1 MALIISRADVT
12 SDRIIEDLPDRF
24 LKVSPT
30 KYLESIDVDPI
41 PSQIAII
48 NAVNKYRFVCAAISR
63 RQGKTYIA
71 NIIGQC
77 VALVPNS
84 NILIMSP
91 NYNLSMISWEL
102 QRMLIKHHHLEVE
115 KDNAKDRVIVL
126 ENGSTIRMGS
136 VNQVDSC
143 VGRSYD
149 LIIFDEAALT
159 SEGKDAFNVS
169 LRPTLDRDNARAIF
183 ISTPRGK
190 TNWFAEFW
198 NRGFDI
204 GENGEHSEY
213 PQWCSI
219 KATYHDNPR
228 MTAED
233 VSDAKRSMSDAE
245 FNQEYMADFN
255 TYVGQIWTLREEF
268 VVDPEETIEDPD
280 GNEVYKYPEFHP
292 SEEIEVDMVAGLDL
306 GFRDATAMVVI
317 GYNFKT
323 EIFYVLDEY
332 YENGRTTSG
341 YAENI
346 QRLIEKWQIDYVYI
360 DSAAQQTRFDF
371 AQEYDI
377 PTINAKKSILDGIG
391 YVASLVDTGKLYVNK
406 HCTYVL
412 RSFDA
417 YRWDPNPNLIRE
429 KPVHDDSSHMADAI
443 RYALYSFEG
452 QISIS

>member
-1 MALIISRADVT
+1 MALTISRADVT
-12 SDRIIEDLPDRF
+12 SDYIVEDLPNRF
-24 LKVSPT
+24 IKISPT
-30 KYLESIDVDPI
+30 KYCESIGVDPL

-77 VALVPNS
+77 VALVPGS

-91 NYNLSMISWEL
+91 NYNLSTISWEL
-102 QRMLIKHHHLEVE
+102 QRSFIRHHQLEVE

-190 TNWFAEFW
+190 TNWFSEFY

-204 GENGEHSEY
+204 GADGEPEAF

-219 KATYHDNPR
+219 KATWRDNPR
-228 MTAED
+228 MTEED
-233 VSDAKRSMSDAE
+233 VQDARKSMSKPE
-245 FNQEYMADFN
+245 FEQEYEASFN
-255 TYVGQIWTLREEF
+255 SYEGQIWNLKEEN
-268 VVDPEETIEDPD
+268 ILDPD
-280 GNEVYKYPEFHP
+280 ELDEDGNLKYPAFHP
-292 SEEIEVDMVAGLDL
+292 NEMDLDMVAGLDL
-306 GFRDATAMVVI
+306 GFRDSTALCVI
-317 GYNFKT
+317 GYDWKNEK
-323 EIFYVLDEY
+323 FYVVDEY
-332 YENGRTTSG
+332 LDKGKTTAS
-341 YAENI
+341 YAAAVQAMI
-346 QRLIEKWQIDYVYI
+346 DKWGIDYIYI

-377 PTINAKKSILDGIG
+377 PTMNAKKSVLDGIG
-391 YVASLVDTGKLYVNK
+391 YVGSQVDNDKIFVSKN
-406 HCTYVL
+406 CRQVL
-412 RSFDA
+412 RAFDA
-417 YRWDPNPNLIRE
+417 YRWDPNPNLVRE
-429 KPVHDDSSHMADAI
+429 KPVHDEASHMADAL

-452 QISIS
+452 TLGIS

>member
-1 MALIISRADVT
+1 MALTISRADVT
-12 SDRIIEDLPDRF
+12 SDSIIEDLPNRF
-24 LKVSPT
+24 LKISPT
-30 KYLESIDVDPI
+30 KYLESIDVDPL

-77 VALVPNS
+77 VALVPGS

-91 NYNLSMISWEL
+91 NYNLSTISWDL
-102 QRMLIKHHHLEVE
+102 QRMFIKHHMLEVE

-126 ENGSTIRMGS
+126 ANGSTIRMGS

-159 SEGKDAFNVS
+159 SEGEDAFNVS

-190 TNWFAEFW
+190 TNWFAKFYE
-198 NRGFDI
+198 RGFSDK
-204 GENGEHSEY
+204 Y

-219 KATYHDNPR
+219 KATFRDNPR
-228 MTAED
+228 MTDED
-233 VSDAKRSMSDAE
+233 VQDARNSMSENE
-245 FNQEYMADFN
+245 FKQEYEADFN
-255 TYVGQIWTLREEF
+255 SYEGQIWNLDQDEC
-268 VVDPEETIEDPD
+268 VVDPQAEDEE
-280 GNEVYKYPEFHP
+280 GNLIHP
-292 SEEIEVDMVAGLDL
+292 AFTPGEMELDMVAGLDL

-317 GYNFKT
+317 GYDWKN
-323 EIFYVLDEY
+323 ELFYIVDEY
-332 YENGRTTSG
+332 WENGKTTAK
-341 YAENI
+341 YAAAV
-346 QRLIEKWQIDYVYI
+346 QALVDKWDIDYIYI

-377 PTINAKKSILDGIG
+377 PTINAKKSVLDGIG
-391 YVASLVDTGKLYVNK
+391 YVASVVDNK
-406 HCTYVL
+406 RVFVSKNCTEVL
-412 RSFDA
+412 RAFDA
-417 YRWDPNPNLIRE
+417 YRWDPNPNLVKE
-429 KPVHDDSSHMADAI
+429 KPLHDEASHMADAI

-452 QISIS
+452 TIGIS

>member
-1 MALIISRADVT
+1 MALTISRADVI
-12 SDRIIEDLPDRF
+12 SDYIIEDLPNRF
-24 LKVSPT
+24 IKVPITAYMESVGVSP
-30 KYLESIDVDPI
+30 L

-77 VALVPNS
+77 VALVPGS

-91 NYNLSMISWEL
+91 NYSLSTISWDL
-102 QRMLIKHHHLEVE
+102 QRMFIKHHMLEVE
-115 KDNAKDRVIVL
+115 KDNAKDRVIIL
-126 ENGSTIRMGS
+126 ENGSSIRMGS

-190 TNWFAEFW
+190 TNWFAEFY

-204 GENGEHSEY
+204 GENGEVESY

-219 KATYHDNPR
+219 KATWKDNPR
-228 MTAED
+228 MTEED
-233 VSDAKRSMSDAE
+233 VADARKSMSAAE
-245 FNQEYMADFN
+245 FEQEYEASFN
-255 TYVGQIWTLREEF
+255 TYAGQIWTLKGEN
-268 VVDPEETIEDPD
+268 VVDPDAKDDE
-280 GNEVYKYPEFHP
+280 GNLVHPEF
-292 SEEIEVDMVAGLDL
+292 SGEMELDMVAGLDL
-306 GFRDATAMVVI
+306 GFRDATAMCVI
-317 GYNFKT
+317 GYNYKS
-323 EIFYVLDEY
+323 EKFYVLDEY
-332 YENGRTTSG
+332 YNNGKTTAK
-341 YAENI
+341 YAEAV
-346 QRLIEKWQIDYVYI
+346 QRLVDKWDIDYIFI
-360 DSAAQQTRFDF
+360 DSAAQQTRYDF

-377 PTINAKKSILDGIG
+377 PTINAKKSLLDGIG
-391 YVASLVDTGKLYVNK
+391 YVASLVDNDRIIVSKN
-406 HCTYVL
+406 CTKVIA
-412 RSFDA
+412 SFDA
-417 YRWDPNPNLIRE
+417 YRWDPNPNLIKE
-429 KPVHDDSSHMADAI
+429 KPIHDDASHMADAL

-452 QISIS
+452 TIGIS

>member
-1 MALIISRADVT
+1 MAITISRADVV
-12 SDRIIEDLPDRF
+12 SDHIIEDLPNRF
-24 LKVSPT
+24 IKVPIT
-30 KYLESIDVDPI
+30 RYLESINVEPL

-77 VALVPNS
+77 VALVPGS
-84 NILIMSP
+84 NVLIMSP

-102 QRMLIKHHHLEVE
+102 QRMFIKHHQLEIE

-126 ENGSTIRMGS
+126 ENGSSIRMGS

-190 TNWFAEFW
+190 TNWFAEFFD
-198 NRGFDI
+198 RGFS
-204 GENGEHSEY
+204 EEY

-219 KATYHDNPR
+219 KATYKDNPR
-228 MTAED
+228 MTEED
-233 VSDAKRSMSDAE
+233 VKDARASMSEKE
-245 FNQEYMADFN
+245 FEQEYEASFN
-255 TYVGQIWTLREEF
+255 SFEGQIWSLHEDQ
-268 VVDPEETIEDPD
+268 VVDSEETIELD
-280 GNEVYKYPEFHP
+280 GEEVLVHPEFA
-292 SEEIEVDMVAGLDL
+292 EDFEGADVVAGLDL
-306 GFRDATAMVVI
+306 GFRDATAMCVI
-317 GYNFKT
+317 RYNYKT
-323 EIFYVLDEY
+323 EKFFIVDEY
-332 YENGRTTSG
+332 WDEKKTTSG

-346 QRLIEKWQIDYVYI
+346 SALINKWEIDYVFI
-360 DSAAQQTRFDF
+360 DSSAQQTKYDF

-377 PTINAKKSILDGIG
+377 PTINAKKSVLDGIG
-391 YVASLVDTGKLYVNK
+391 YVASLADNNRIFVSKNCPK
-406 HCTYVL
+406 VL
-412 RSFDA
+412 AAFDA
-417 YRWDPNPNLIRE
+417 YRWDPNPNLVKE
-429 KPVHDDSSHMADAI
+429 KPLHDASSHMADAI

-452 QISIS
+452 QIGVS